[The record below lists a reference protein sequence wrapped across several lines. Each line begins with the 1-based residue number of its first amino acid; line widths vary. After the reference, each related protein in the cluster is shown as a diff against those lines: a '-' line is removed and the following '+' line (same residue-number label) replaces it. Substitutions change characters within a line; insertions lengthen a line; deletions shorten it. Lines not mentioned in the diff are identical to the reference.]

1 MTPTWWLIVGT
12 AVIWIVYDILM
23 YLEYG
28 NKATESVLIDKWARI
43 KPFLFL
49 AGFLCGHLF
58 WQVHICN

>member
-28 NKATESVLIDKWARI
+28 NKATESVLIE
-43 KPFLFL
+43 
-49 AGFLCGHLF
+49 
-58 WQVHICN
+58 